1 MSLLLAVIFTGIVQV
16 AGLAI
21 MVWFLV
27 QSLEQQNKTV
37 QTLAMF
43 KKSTNVN
50 ELAATVAIMEE
61 PVNEMP
67 PMTDVVKEEHF
78 YPHELDG
85 DALTAIRSQM

>member
-16 AGLAI
+16 AGLAL

-67 PMTDVVKEEHF
+67 AMTDAVKEEHF